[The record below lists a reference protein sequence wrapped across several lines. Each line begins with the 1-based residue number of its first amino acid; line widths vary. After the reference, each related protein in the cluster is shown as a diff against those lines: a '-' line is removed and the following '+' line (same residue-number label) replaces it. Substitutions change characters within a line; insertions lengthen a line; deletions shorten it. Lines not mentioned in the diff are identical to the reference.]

1 MATYRKI
8 ATVEAVVLE
17 EDTIVHSLEGDH
29 QGYKGDY
36 LCTGI
41 DGEQWVVA
49 KSIFERTYELVSDNT
64 KDAE

>member
-8 ATVEAVVLE
+8 ATVEAVVLK

-36 LCTGI
+36 LCTG
-41 DGEQWVVA
+41 D
-49 KSIFERTYELVSDNT
+49 
-64 KDAE
+64 

>member
-29 QGYKGDY
+29 QGHKGDY

-49 KSIFERTYELVSDNT
+49 KSIFERTYELVPDNT
-64 KDAE
+64 NDTE